1 MTVRR
6 RKSLLLLAAA
16 VCVAGVVAVVG
27 FGLGVRAQV
36 TPPPPSESLRNAP
49 IAPAASRDA
58 AERGDEPAVSLQR
71 LRRVASLDLRRPLF
85 EPDEPPAQA
94 AAREAASRAPALS
107 IELLGTINEPGHSYA
122 IVSYPGSP
130 WELRGVGERF
140 DTPAGSVTIVEI
152 TPRRVTCR
160 HRGEQRRLEM
170 PEPEVPRP

>member
-1 MTVRR
+1 MRR
-6 RKSLLLLAAA
+6 S
-16 VCVAGVVAVVG
+16 
-27 FGLGVRAQV
+27 
-36 TPPPPSESLRNAP
+36 PPPLRGTPPSEVTSP
-49 IAPAASRDA
+49 PSPSSAS
-58 AERGDEPAVSLQR
+58 
-71 LRRVASLDLRRPLF
+71 VASLRSISAARCLNRTSRPRRP
-85 EPDEPPAQA
+85 ANA
-94 AAREAASRAPALS
+94 AASRAPALS

-152 TPRRVTCR
+152 TPRRVTLR